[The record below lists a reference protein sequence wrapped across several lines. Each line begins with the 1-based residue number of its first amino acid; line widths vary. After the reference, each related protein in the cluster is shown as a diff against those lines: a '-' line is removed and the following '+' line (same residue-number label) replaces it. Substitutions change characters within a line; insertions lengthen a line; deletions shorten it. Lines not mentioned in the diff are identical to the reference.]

1 MGINKQSRFMGVL
14 VRGGGA
20 DAVAFGLFSGLM
32 RVFFWWGGGGRL
44 EWYVLCM
51 VIFGLIELA

>member
-1 MGINKQSRFMGVL
+1 MGVL

-32 RVFFWWGGGGRL
+32 RVFGGGGGGGL